1 MRKETHA
8 KKNTRWMKAVLLS
21 FFALLLCSVSGYAQN
36 ITVTGKVSD
45 AMGTLPGVS
54 VAIKGTT
61 NGTVTDVDGK
71 YSLNVAKNATL
82 VFSFVGMKSQEVT
95 VNGRKVI
102 DVTMTNDTELL
113 DEVVVVGYGTSKKS
127 SLTSAV
133 SAVKGDELLK
143 APATNVSQLLG
154 GRLPGISSLQE
165 SGEPGLDQASLK
177 IRGSVYSVSYIVDG
191 FPVSN
196 INDLDPNDIESVSV
210 LKDGASAA
218 VYGLAGA
225 GGVIIVTTKRGEA
238 GKTKVTYDASYG
250 VSMNA
255 NFPKFMNGPQYAHY
269 YNMAQMMDQLAS
281 GAIKDRS
288 EYTPYYT
295 QENIAA
301 MTNGDPTDGW
311 DNVDYIDKV
320 FGTGTNQKHSVT
332 VQGGNE
338 KMRYFTSLGYLGQN
352 GNIDNF
358 TYRRYNLRANI
369 ESEFAK
375 HFNFKLG
382 VSGVVGRRSTPAF
395 NSGGGDDGY
404 EEVGFL
410 SIARQTIQMHPYLPE
425 RYNDMYTAAIQ
436 KNTSLPNSPLAAIYE
451 SGYKKTR
458 SFEGNVNLELT
469 YNVPWVKGLALK
481 ANGSYNYSTS
491 HNKNLN
497 TLYSVMGYNNG
508 TWSQYEDPRGTAN
521 GTELGE
527 GQTNYEQMVGQAS
540 INYANSFGLHNVEVL
555 ALVEARDN
563 KSHGLSA
570 YAKNLPFIQLP
581 ELGSD
586 GGGVPTDSPIGGW
599 SAASR
604 TAGYVFR
611 LKYDYDSKY
620 MAEFTGRYDGSYKFY
635 GMGKRW
641 GFFPSASLG

>member
-1 MRKETHA
+1 MKIENYFPFSTFHFIRILLTQNQNKMRKETHA

-102 DVTMTNDTELL
+102 DDTMTNDTELL

-369 ESEFAK
+369 ESEFPGYDEYQYDVDTIGHDPNELISYLTAK
-375 HFNFKLG
+375 FNAFTPAQVQAELEALFNQQYTLTTREEVQIRYRTVTWTDEEGNEHESEEAYEYYILHVTLRNHSLG
-382 VSGVVGRRSTPAF
+382 TVAVENLTEDEKGRYAAILELKGNKPYLFGDNIYANPSEGEHYEIPGEALSDPSFAALITEAEKYLGYPYVWGGSNPSTSFDCSGFVCWVFTNSGV
-395 NSGGGDDGY
+395 
-404 EEVGFL
+404 
-410 SIARQTIQMHPYLPE
+410 H
-425 RYNDMYTAAIQ
+425 
-436 KNTSLPNSPLAAIYE
+436 
-451 SGYKKTR
+451 
-458 SFEGNVNLELT
+458 
-469 YNVPWVKGLALK
+469 
-481 ANGSYNYSTS
+481 
-491 HNKNLN
+491 
-497 TLYSVMGYNNG
+497 
-508 TWSQYEDPRGTAN
+508 
-521 GTELGE
+521 
-527 GQTNYEQMVGQAS
+527 
-540 INYANSFGLHNVEVL
+540 
-555 ALVEARDN
+555 
-563 KSHGLSA
+563 
-570 YAKNLPFIQLP
+570 NLPRTTAQGI
-581 ELGSD
+581 
-586 GGGVPTDSPIGGW
+586 SPR
-599 SAASR
+599 SR
-604 TAGYVFR
+604 N
-611 LKYDYDSKY
+611 
-620 MAEFTGRYDGSYKFY
+620 
-635 GMGKRW
+635 
-641 GFFPSASLG
+641 